1 MKLWSGLPSRL
12 RAALQ
17 RRSHHVALVQATA
30 QAMIGRPLD
39 LAQASEMASRIAHRP
54 AEMQAVVEEML
65 HADEARRHAA
75 PALLLDAPALAAPS
89 CFISLGTHC
98 FTASLLQRWGLR
110 SWSGPFDWLFASP
123 GMLAHAFGDDFRSL
137 LDRSQYRPVPPEQRV
152 DGPDVNRVDHAFY
165 RERHGVAFVFN
176 HHDVH
181 LDEGHAYLVR
191 CVERLRA
198 QLSAPTH
205 KTFLLFRRA
214 ETTRVEEIVA
224 LQRALAS
231 RTTNFRLCAFAVVS
245 GPPQVLPQAEVLRTD
260 DTLSLWRYRPC
271 SAWNPLHFE
280 SPLDEAAVLRLAA
293 SASSAPPLKP

>member
-1 MKLWSGLPSRL
+1 MKLWLRL
-12 RAALQ
+12 QAALQ
-17 RRSHHVALVQATA
+17 RRSHHVALVQAAA

-39 LAQASEMASRIAHRP
+39 LSQAGAMANRIAHRP
-54 AEMQAVVEEML
+54 GEMQAVVEEFL
-65 HADEARRHAA
+65 RANEARQHSA
-75 PALLLDAPALAAPS
+75 PALLLDAPALKART

-110 SWSGPFDWLFASP
+110 SWSGPFDWLFTSP
-123 GMLAHAFGDDFRSL
+123 GMLVHALGDDFATL
-137 LDRSQYRPVPPEQRV
+137 LERELYRPVPVESRV

-198 QLSAPTH
+198 QLVAPTH

-214 ETTRVEEIVA
+214 ETTRVEEIIA
-224 LQRALAS
+224 LQRALAA
-231 RTTNFRLCAFAVVS
+231 RTTNFRLCAFAVAS
-245 GPPQVLPQAEVLRTD
+245 GPPQVLPQAEVLHAD
-260 DTLSLWRYRPC
+260 GTLSLWRYRPC
-271 SAWNPLHFE
+271 SAWHPLHFE
-280 SPLDEAAVLRLAA
+280 SPLDEAAVLRLATPPAIAAAPA
-293 SASSAPPLKP
+293 S